1 MKGKNLRLDKFL
13 KVSRLIKRRSVANKF
28 CTAKKIYLNNKIA
41 KASTQVKLN
50 DILKIDL
57 KVPITVKILK
67 ITEFSTKETANE
79 MYEII

>member
-1 MKGKNLRLDKFL
+1 MRLDKFL

-50 DILKIDL
+50 DVLEIKLKIPV
-57 KVPITVKILK
+57 KVRILK
-67 ITEFSTKETANE
+67 ITEFITKDTANQ